1 MVYEPLKSFTRRY
14 LTFAQQWILPP
25 TCISCGGIGNHLLN
39 GVALDL
45 CSACYLQ
52 LPFNHYACT
61 ACGLPLPESS
71 PALYCGQCLH
81 HPPPYHAGFCA
92 FTYRY
97 PVSDLIRH
105 FKYGHQLACARL
117 LGELLAQYLQH
128 NHAIPW
134 PECIIP
140 VPLHRKRYQ
149 IRGYNQTIELA
160 RFLHRRLN
168 IPIRLDVLKR
178 LKNTPEQAGLSRE
191 DRLKNLRQAF
201 VINDVAIPTH
211 VAILDDVITTGST
224 VHEVALTL
232 KKAGVQHIEVWSV
245 ARAT

>member
-1 MVYEPLKSFTRRY
+1 MVYQPLKSLTRRW
-14 LTFAQQWILPP
+14 LTHAQQWLLPP
-25 TCISCGGIGNHLLN
+25 TCIGCGNHGNHLLN

-45 CSACYLQ
+45 CSACFMQ
-52 LPFNHYACT
+52 LPFNHCACT
-61 ACGLPLPESS
+61 VCGLPLPESS
-71 PALYCGQCLH
+71 PAANCGQCLH

-105 FKYGHQLACARL
+105 FKYGQQLACARL

-128 NHAIPW
+128 KHPTPW

-140 VPLHRKRYQ
+140 VPLHQQRYHA
-149 IRGYNQTIELA
+149 RGYNQTIELA

-168 IPIRLDVLKR
+168 IPVRLDVLKR

-191 DRLKNLRQAF
+191 ERLKNLRQAF
-201 VINDVAIPTH
+201 VTNHVAMPMH

-224 VHEVALTL
+224 VHEVASIL
-232 KKAGVQHIEVWSV
+232 KRAGVQQIEVWSV
-245 ARAT
+245 ARAS